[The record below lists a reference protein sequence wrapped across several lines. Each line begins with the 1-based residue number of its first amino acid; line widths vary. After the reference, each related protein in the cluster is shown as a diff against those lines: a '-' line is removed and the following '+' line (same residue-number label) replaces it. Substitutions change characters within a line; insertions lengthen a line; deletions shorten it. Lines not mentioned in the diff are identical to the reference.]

1 MPQTS
6 DAFCERGFFGPLRCA
21 AGGRKGFFKKNR
33 KDDTMDNFCKVLTKD
48 KMVRALALDSTDIVE
63 QARRIHQT
71 TPVMTAAL
79 GRTLTAASML
89 GSLLKSPRDTLT
101 LQIKGDGPAG
111 GIMTVSDAAGN
122 VRGYPGNPDVD
133 LPLNEKGK
141 LDVAGAIGR
150 EGTLTVIKDLNLK
163 EPYIGRTPIV
173 SGEIAEDVTHYLMV
187 SEQTPSAVALGVL
200 VDRDWSVKK
209 AGGFLIQLMPGADE
223 LTITK
228 LEWAIAH
235 TPPVTE
241 LLEKGLSPEDILR
254 RLLEEFEVEVLERGE
269 KSYRCDCSRER
280 VERVL
285 ISMGAKELETLA
297 REQEVTEVGCQFC
310 TQKYR
315 FTSEELL
322 NLVDS
327 LRNAE

>member
-1 MPQTS
+1 
-6 DAFCERGFFGPLRCA
+6 
-21 AGGRKGFFKKNR
+21 
-33 KDDTMDNFCKVLTKD
+33 MDNFCKVLTKD
-48 KMVRALALDSTDIVE
+48 GMVRALALDATEIVE
-63 QARRIHQT
+63 QARRIHET

-79 GRTLTAASML
+79 GRTLAAASML
-89 GSLLKSPRDTLT
+89 GSLLKSPKDTLT

-111 GIMTVSDAAGN
+111 GIMTVSDAEGN

-235 TPPVTE
+235 TAPVTE
-241 LLEKGLSPEDILR
+241 LLEQGLSPEDILR

>member
-1 MPQTS
+1 
-6 DAFCERGFFGPLRCA
+6 
-21 AGGRKGFFKKNR
+21 
-33 KDDTMDNFCKVLTKD
+33 MDNFCKVLTKD
-48 KMVRALALDSTDIVE
+48 GMVRALALDATEIVE
-63 QARRIHQT
+63 QARRIHET

-79 GRTLTAASML
+79 GRTLAAASML
-89 GSLLKSPRDTLT
+89 GSLLKSPKDTLT

-111 GIMTVSDAAGN
+111 GIMTVSDAEGN
-122 VRGYPGNPDVD
+122 VRGYPGNPVVD

-235 TPPVTE
+235 TAPVTE
-241 LLEKGLSPEDILR
+241 LLEQGLSPEDILR

-269 KSYRCDCSRER
+269 KCYRCDCSRER

>member
-1 MPQTS
+1 
-6 DAFCERGFFGPLRCA
+6 
-21 AGGRKGFFKKNR
+21 
-33 KDDTMDNFCKVLTKD
+33 MDNFCKVLTKD
-48 KMVRALALDSTDIVE
+48 GMVRALALDATEIVE
-63 QARRIHQT
+63 QARRIHET

-79 GRTLTAASML
+79 GRTLAAASML
-89 GSLLKSPRDTLT
+89 GSLLKSPKDTLT

-111 GIMTVSDAAGN
+111 GIMTVSDAEGN

-235 TPPVTE
+235 TAPVTE
-241 LLEKGLSPEDILR
+241 LLEQGLSPEDILR

-269 KSYRCDCSRER
+269 KCYRCDCSRER

>member
-1 MPQTS
+1 
-6 DAFCERGFFGPLRCA
+6 
-21 AGGRKGFFKKNR
+21 
-33 KDDTMDNFCKVLTKD
+33 MDNFCKVLTKD
-48 KMVRALALDSTDIVE
+48 GMVRALALDATEIVE
-63 QARRIHQT
+63 QARRIHET

-79 GRTLTAASML
+79 GRTLAAASML
-89 GSLLKSPRDTLT
+89 GSLLKSPKDTLT

-111 GIMTVSDAAGN
+111 GIMTVSDAEGN

-235 TPPVTE
+235 TAPVTE
-241 LLEKGLSPEDILR
+241 LLEQGLSPEDILR

-269 KSYRCDCSRER
+269 KGYRCDCSRER

>member
-1 MPQTS
+1 
-6 DAFCERGFFGPLRCA
+6 
-21 AGGRKGFFKKNR
+21 
-33 KDDTMDNFCKVLTKD
+33 MDNFCKVLTKD
-48 KMVRALALDSTDIVE
+48 GMVRALALDATEIVE
-63 QARRIHQT
+63 QARRIHET

-79 GRTLTAASML
+79 GRTLAAASML
-89 GSLLKSPRDTLT
+89 GSLLKSPKDTLT

-163 EPYIGRTPIV
+163 EPYVGRTPIV

-269 KSYRCDCSRER
+269 KCYRCDCSRER

>member
-1 MPQTS
+1 
-6 DAFCERGFFGPLRCA
+6 
-21 AGGRKGFFKKNR
+21 
-33 KDDTMDNFCKVLTKD
+33 MDNFCKVLTKD
-48 KMVRALALDSTDIVE
+48 GMVRALALDATEIVE
-63 QARRIHQT
+63 QARRIHET

-79 GRTLTAASML
+79 GRTLAAASML
-89 GSLLKSPRDTLT
+89 GSLLKSPKDTLT
-101 LQIKGDGPAG
+101 LQITGDGPAG
-111 GIMTVSDAAGN
+111 GIMTVSDAEGN

-235 TPPVTE
+235 TAPVTE
-241 LLEKGLSPEDILR
+241 LLEQGLSPEDILR

>member
-1 MPQTS
+1 
-6 DAFCERGFFGPLRCA
+6 
-21 AGGRKGFFKKNR
+21 
-33 KDDTMDNFCKVLTKD
+33 MDNFCKVLTKD
-48 KMVRALALDSTDIVE
+48 GMVRALALDATEIVE
-63 QARRIHQT
+63 QARRIHET

-79 GRTLTAASML
+79 GRTLAAASML
-89 GSLLKSPRDTLT
+89 GSLLKSPKDTLT

-111 GIMTVSDAAGN
+111 GIMTVSDAEGN

-235 TPPVTE
+235 TAPVTE
-241 LLEKGLSPEDILR
+241 LLEQGLSPEDILR

-269 KSYRCDCSRER
+269 KCYRCDCSRER

-297 REQEVTEVGCQFC
+297 REQEVIEVGCQFC

>member
-1 MPQTS
+1 MKRAEGRTKELQK
-6 DAFCERGFFGPLRCA
+6 
-21 AGGRKGFFKKNR
+21 AGKGKENQ
-33 KDDTMDNFCKVLTKD
+33 MDNFCKVLTKD
-48 KMVRALALDSTDIVE
+48 GMVRALALDATEIVE
-63 QARRIHQT
+63 QARRIHET

-79 GRTLTAASML
+79 GRTLAAASML
-89 GSLLKSPRDTLT
+89 GSLLKSPKDTLT

-111 GIMTVSDAAGN
+111 GIMTVSDAEGN

-235 TPPVTE
+235 TAPVTE
-241 LLEKGLSPEDILR
+241 LLEQGLSPEDILR

-269 KSYRCDCSRER
+269 KCYRCDCSRER

>member
-1 MPQTS
+1 
-6 DAFCERGFFGPLRCA
+6 
-21 AGGRKGFFKKNR
+21 
-33 KDDTMDNFCKVLTKD
+33 MDNFCKVLTKD
-48 KMVRALALDSTDIVE
+48 GMVRALALDATEIVE
-63 QARRIHQT
+63 QARRIHET

-79 GRTLTAASML
+79 GRTLAAASML
-89 GSLLKSPRDTLT
+89 GSLLKSPKDTLT

-111 GIMTVSDAAGN
+111 GIMTVSDAEGN

-163 EPYIGRTPIV
+163 EPYIGRTPINRYTYR
-173 SGEIAEDVTHYLMV
+173 EDVTHYLMV

-235 TPPVTE
+235 TAPVTE
-241 LLEKGLSPEDILR
+241 LLEQGLSPEDILR

-269 KSYRCDCSRER
+269 KCYRCDCSRER